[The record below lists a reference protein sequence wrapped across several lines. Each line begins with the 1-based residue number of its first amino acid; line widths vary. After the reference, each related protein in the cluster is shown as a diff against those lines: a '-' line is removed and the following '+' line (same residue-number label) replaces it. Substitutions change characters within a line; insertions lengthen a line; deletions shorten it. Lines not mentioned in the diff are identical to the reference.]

1 MAEAIRVQVEM
12 KVVQPKTLKVSRAMA
27 EEALQRWV
35 RNGTLPPGF
44 KVRAIHWERSS
55 GKGSARTQEE
65 IQMAV
70 RVLLRRIPFVFSEIR
85 FS

>member
-12 KVVQPKTLKVSRAMA
+12 KVEKPKSLKISRSMA
-27 EEALQRWV
+27 EEVLQRWV

-44 KVRAIHWERSS
+44 SVRAIHWERSS
-55 GKGSARTQEE
+55 GKGSARTQAE
-65 IQMAV
+65 IQNAV
-70 RVLLRRIPFVFSEIR
+70 RVLLRRIPFVFSEVR